1 MIFTDF
7 HFTFTSESILT
18 SLEDIAPSELFE
30 QLFVSV
36 VRVLLVATFT
46 RKMISLNLEIQIVLV
61 FISIFFF
68 SSFLHSRHHQQE
80 FNLNIYR

>member
-61 FISIFFF
+61 LISIFFF
-68 SSFLHSRHHQQE
+68 LHFYTQGIINKNS
-80 FNLNIYR
+80 I